1 MSTAARGAVHKIQM
15 AFCRWANPA
24 PIPVLPA
31 YSQSQKWWVPF
42 NKNVV
47 QELKHVADNPAFRAA
62 STQIISRILSQ
73 GGIQLSH
80 NNKMLSPPSDIR
92 DELANTYS
100 QVVDGIVMQIL
111 TFGVAFVCISGGKF
125 GDEEPEGDAEDSVP
139 AQNSTSS
146 GKSVGD
152 VIRDLD
158 WNGARGR
165 PGISVSGVA
174 GFKVTREADRS
185 KPFMLDLLNP
195 NILVEYLAHPC
206 KPTDY
211 RVSIP
216 DPRGHGQ
223 RLVLNGVLVV
233 EVEPPSAVTGLNSP
247 ALRFMP
253 AAVLAQIARSC
264 AAVAMQ
270 RQAAPIVYTQQSNKG
285 VDDGE
290 GHDLHAV
297 GDNFAAAASRVARN
311 AAAADESAPLEARVA
326 PAVEASESLASTVRL
341 EQPLSG
347 IWWNARHVSGD
358 PRTPYAPIHLMNFEA
373 LMGPTCTVADGRQ
386 MVNGPVAQSPAQLGE
401 LLDNEVAQASLVLGV
416 PASQFNPKMTATAV
430 DEEARSFEEVVQRY
444 SRITSTALTML
455 INAIFT
461 LDELKGSKRG
471 KKRGR
476 SSDSDEEPLS
486 EDLED
491 SDSDEKGVRVFFNMR
506 HMPTLVFDLFERGFM
521 GPEDARDYISN
532 ATGIPVSDLKKPS
545 VTQNPATKDLVTTNP
560 PDDPKEP
567 GKPPKRR
574 RFAAPGAAEILRE
587 SSEQYQRKREG
598 KLFS

>member
-1 MSTAARGAVHKIQM
+1 M
-15 AFCRWANPA
+15 AYCRWANPA

-31 YSQSQKWWVPF
+31 YSHSQKWWTPF
-42 NKNVV
+42 NQTVI

-73 GGIQLSH
+73 GGIQLSYK
-80 NNKMLSPPSDIR
+80 NKMLTPSSDIR
-92 DELANTYS
+92 DELSNTYS
-100 QVVDGIVMQIL
+100 QVVDGIVMQVL

-125 GDEEPEGDAEDSVP
+125 GDEEPEGDAEEAEAAP
-139 AQNSTSS
+139 NSTSS

-152 VIRDLD
+152 FIRDLD
-158 WNGARGR
+158 WNGTRGR
-165 PGISVSGVA
+165 AGGPVGRVA
-174 GFKVTREADRS
+174 GFKVHREAERS
-185 KPFMLDLLNP
+185 RPFMLDLLNS

-211 RVSIP
+211 RVSMP

-233 EVEPPSAVTGLNSP
+233 EVEPPSAVTGINSP

-270 RQAAPIVYTQQSNKG
+270 RQAAPIIYTQQSNKG

-311 AAAADESAPLEARVA
+311 TAAADGSAPLEARVA
-326 PAVEASESLASTVRL
+326 PDAKESGSLVDSVRL
-341 EQPLSG
+341 ERPLSE
-347 IWWNARHVSGD
+347 IPWDASHLSKD
-358 PRTPYAPIHLMNFEA
+358 KRTPYAPIRLMNFGA

-386 MVNGPVAQSPAQLGE
+386 MVAGPVAQTPAQLGE
-401 LLDNEVAQASLVLGV
+401 LMDNEVAQASLVLGV

-444 SRITSTALTML
+444 ARITSTALTML
-455 INAIFT
+455 IGAIFT
-461 LDELKGSKRG
+461 PEELDGSKRG

-476 SSDSDEEPLS
+476 SDSKEEA
-486 EDLED
+486 EDGDED
-491 SDSDEKGVRVFFNMR
+491 SGDEKEEVRVFFNMR
-506 HMPTLVFDLFERGFM
+506 QMPALIFDLFERGFM
-521 GPEDARDYISN
+521 GPEDARDYISQ
-532 ATGIPVSDLKKPS
+532 AMGIPVQDLQEPS
-545 VTQNPATKDLVTTNP
+545 VTQNPATKDLVTTEP
-560 PDDPKEP
+560 PEQPTEP
-567 GKPPKRR
+567 GETAKRR
-574 RFAAPGAAEILRE
+574 RLSAPGAADILKKSAERYE
-587 SSEQYQRKREG
+587 KKRGG
-598 KLFS
+598 KPFN